1 MQWPGAAPLL
11 TFAFTVRWQADRRA
25 YLVQDSYGTVLGVC
39 TDKNDAVQC
48 ALREAMLAM
57 HAGLRVI
64 VMLQGDSGE
73 FDHVATADPLAL
85 DVRPALLS

>member
-1 MQWPGAAPLL
+1 MQSPDAAPLL
-11 TFAFTVRWQADRRA
+11 TFAFTVRWDGDRRA
-25 YLVQDSYGTVLGVC
+25 YLVQDSYGAVLGVRA
-39 TDKNDAVQC
+39 DKNDAVQY

-73 FDHVATADPLAL
+73 FDHVATADPLVL
-85 DVRPALLS
+85 DLRPAMLS